1 VKIIAAALAA
11 TALSTATVKATLT
24 APGHAPKIN
33 TRWHYTLRVTSGGRL
48 VSARITA
55 QIVDPIGGAH
65 PVTLGATKR
74 PIVNYPIKGVFRDYV
89 IWPGSSRDIPLT
101 LRFRI
106 RAGGKTTT
114 LKYRVV
120 PHA

>member
-1 VKIIAAALAA
+1 VKILAAVLATTALAA
-11 TALSTATVKATLT
+11 APLKATLT

-33 TRWHYTLRVTSGGRL
+33 TKWHYTLRVSAGGRP

-65 PVTLGATKR
+65 AVNLGSTKR
-74 PIVNYPIKGVFRDYV
+74 PITNYPIKGVFRDYI
-89 IWPGSSRDIPLT
+89 IWPRDSRDIPLT
-101 LRFRI
+101 LRFLI
-106 RAGGKTTT
+106 RSGGKTTT